1 MWISDT
7 SIKRPVFATMVI
19 MSFMVLGAVSMTRL
33 GIDLFPEVNFPFVNV
48 SIVYPGA
55 GPEEVETLV
64 TRPVED
70 AVAGIAGVKR
80 VVSTSTEGFSR
91 VGIELRLEVDP
102 QAAAA
107 EVREKVAAIRERL
120 PEQIKDPT
128 IQRFD
133 VAALPIA
140 TYAVGSNLPSDVT
153 RRMVEDDLKPLL
165 GQIDGVA
172 AVEVNG
178 GEVRELHVDLDPR
191 RLEALNLPLTEVA
204 AKLAADNL
212 DVPGGQIK
220 RDGKAVSLRT
230 EGQYASAAE
239 IENVILRSAGGSTV
253 RVKDVGVVVDGYEDR
268 LSTTRLDGADAV
280 SFSVR
285 KQSGANTVDVQD
297 KIDAALA
304 KAAPGFPAL
313 QIKTV
318 HTDAEMIKENVS
330 DVRGHIIF
338 GGIMAV
344 LVIFVFM
351 RDWRSTLITALALP
365 TSVIA
370 TFFFMYIV
378 GFTINMMTLMALSLV
393 IGILI
398 DDAVVVRE
406 NIYRHMEHGE
416 DPVTA
421 AQRGTAEIGLAV
433 MATTFTILAVFLPVG
448 FMTGLVGQFFKSF
461 ALTIAFAVAI
471 SLLVAFTLDPMLSS
485 RFVRFIPLE
494 ERTRTRF
501 GRFLEGVGG
510 YYDRLDRQYH
520 RLLGWAVEHPWKI
533 VATATV
539 VFFASMSTLGIIGTE
554 FVPVEDRGEF
564 VVNVEV
570 PPGTSFEQT
579 VAYVAAVEATVKAM
593 PEVRQ
598 IFSAVGVEGNP
609 MKAALRVKAGKKHE
623 RERGLLALKDDMRT
637 RLKAIPLLKLTVAD
651 PEFMQGAP
659 AEAPLNVFVR
669 GDDMA
674 ELQRLNEEIV
684 ARVKAVPGA
693 VDVDSSLETGQP
705 EMAARVNR
713 ELAADLGFDVGT
725 VAMQLRGMVEGVV
738 PTRLREDDKEYD
750 IRVRL
755 APEFRNDFAAIAR
768 TPLYS
773 PTGAVV
779 RARDIVRLEPEVGPA
794 SIDREQRVRQ
804 AKIGIEL
811 TDRPLGDVTADVAKV
826 MESITLPPGFQW
838 GFAGDVEMMQESAA
852 AMGLALLLAV
862 AFIYIVLASQF
873 ESFLEPFLIMISL
886 PLALVGALLAILLTG
901 KNLGMPAMIGVVML
915 MGLVTKNA
923 ILLVDL
929 TNQYVRE
936 GMSVKDAILKA
947 GPIRLRPILMTT
959 IAMILGMMPSAMG
972 RGEGSDFRAP
982 ISIATIGGL
991 ITSTLLTLVVVPV
1004 AYLLLA
1010 RMVERVKAWRAEPE
1024 ARVPQAVRVAGVVL
1038 LVAMVGWLLS
1048 ATSAFASDST
1058 REQTNGLRRDL
1069 ADSSVVASAKM
1080 EAASGRAGGQ
1090 APGGPLTLS
1099 FNQALERALSANE
1112 GLKVAQEK
1120 VVETQARVQEA
1131 KTNFLPQINLG
1142 YNYLPSQRFPV
1153 IRIPAGV
1160 FGPNEQ
1166 TFQAAFSREN
1176 SLQLFI
1182 TQPLYTGGR
1191 LNNAYGISASS
1202 LDASKLELERTRQEI
1217 EYRVVE
1223 TFYAALMNERGVA
1236 VADQQV
1242 QLGIKQLEL
1251 AKARFEAGTV
1261 ARLDVLQAEVEL
1273 ANARARRIQAKAL
1286 ADGALQQLR
1295 GVLSLPQTQ
1304 PLTLEGSLDEPVVGQ
1319 ARAVLDAELP
1329 KRPDL
1334 QAFAARRRAAEF
1346 SSHFAQGEW
1355 KPSLAFTGN
1364 MQYQQDSL
1372 NDFLSR
1378 DNQSY
1383 TFGIALNVPLLAA
1396 PGAAARRSQAQS
1408 QMRQAEHGLRYA
1420 TDNARV
1426 ELESAWT
1433 ALEASAE
1440 VVATQEKALEM
1451 ARESVTIAQVSY
1463 ENGVITS
1470 AELNDAQVRLLQT
1483 EYLLI
1488 QAKYARITAAAR
1500 ARVAAGVSS

>member
-1 MWISDT
+1 
-7 SIKRPVFATMVI
+7 MVI
-19 MSFMVLGAVSMTRL
+19 VSFMVLGIVSLGRL
-33 GIDLFPEVNFPFVNV
+33 GIDLFPEVNFPFVNIG
-48 SIVYPGA
+48 IVFPGA
-55 GPEEVETLV
+55 APEEVESLV
-64 TRPVED
+64 TQKVED
-70 AVAGIAGVKR
+70 AVAGINGVKR
-80 VVSTSTEGFSR
+80 VISTSTEGFSR

-133 VAALPIA
+133 VAALPIS
-140 TYAVGSNLPSDVT
+140 TYAVGSALPSDVT

-178 GEVRELHVDLDPR
+178 GEVRELQVDLDPR

-230 EGQYASAAE
+230 QGQYKSASE
-239 IENVILRSAGGSTV
+239 IENVILRSSAGSTV

-268 LSTTRLDGADAV
+268 LSTTRLNGADAV

-285 KQSGANTVDVQD
+285 KQAGSNTVDVQQ
-297 KIDAALA
+297 KIDLALA
-304 KAAPGFPAL
+304 KAAPSFPEL

-318 HTDAEMIKENVS
+318 HTDAEAIQENVR

-416 DPVTA
+416 DPMTA
-421 AQRGTAEIGLAV
+421 AKNGTSEIGLAV

-494 ERTRTRF
+494 ERTRTKF
-501 GRFLEGVGG
+501 GRFLEGVGT
-510 YYDRLDRQYH
+510 YYDRLDQQYH
-520 RLLGWAVEHPWKI
+520 RLLSWAVEHPWKV
-533 VATATV
+533 VATATL

-579 VAYVAAVEATVKAM
+579 VNHVADVEKTIKEM

-598 IFSAVGVEGNP
+598 IFSTVGVEGNP
-609 MKAALRVKAGKKHE
+609 LKAALRVKAGKKHE
-623 RERGLLALKDDMRT
+623 RERGLLALKDDMRN
-637 RLKAIPLLKLTVAD
+637 RLKAIPMLKMTVAD

-659 AEAPLNVFVR
+659 SEAPLNVFVR

-684 ARVKAVPGA
+684 AKVKAVPGA
-693 VDVDSSLETGQP
+693 VDVDSSMETGQP
-705 EMAARVNR
+705 EMAARINR

-725 VAMQLRGMVEGVV
+725 VAMQLRGMVEGIV

-755 APEFRNDFAAIAR
+755 APEFRNDFETISR

-773 PTGAVV
+773 QTGSVV

-811 TDRPLGDVTADVAKV
+811 GDRPLGDVTNDVSKV
-826 MESITLPPGFQW
+826 MAGIPMPPGFEW

-852 AMGLALLLAV
+852 AMSLALLLAV

-886 PLALVGALLAILLTG
+886 PLALVGALLAILFTG

-936 GMSVKDAILKA
+936 GMNVKDAILKA

-959 IAMILGMMPSAMG
+959 IAMILGMLPSAMG

-1010 RMVERVKAWRAEPE
+1010 RIVERVKAWRAEPN

-1048 ATSAFASDST
+1048 ATSAFA
-1058 REQTNGLRRDL
+1058 QAAGPG
-1069 ADSSVVASAKM
+1069 VAIPAT
-1080 EAASGRAGGQ
+1080 GTV
-1090 APGGPLTLS
+1090 TLN

-1131 KTNFLPQINLG
+1131 KTNFLPQISLG

-1160 FGPNEQ
+1160 FGPEEQ

-1176 SLQLFI
+1176 SMQLFI
-1182 TQPLYTGGR
+1182 NQPLYTGGR
-1191 LNNAYGISASS
+1191 LNNAYGISTSS
-1202 LDASKLELERTRQEI
+1202 LDASKLELDRTRQEI

-1236 VADQQV
+1236 VADEQV
-1242 QLGIKQLEL
+1242 RLGERQLEL
-1251 AKARFEAGTV
+1251 AKARFESGTV

-1273 ANARARRIQAKAL
+1273 ANAKARRIQAKAL
-1286 ADGALQQLR
+1286 VDGALQQLR
-1295 GVLSLPQTQ
+1295 GVLSIPQSQ
-1304 PLTLEGSLDEPVVGQ
+1304 PLKLEGSLDEPVVGQ
-1319 ARAVLDAELP
+1319 AREVLDAELP

-1334 QAFAARRRAAEF
+1334 QAFAARRQAAEY
-1346 SSHFAQGEW
+1346 SSNLAQGEW

-1372 NDFLSR
+1372 NNFLSR

-1383 TFGIALNVPLLAA
+1383 TFGIALNVPLFAA
-1396 PGAAARRSQAQS
+1396 PGAAARRNQAQS

-1500 ARVAAGVSS
+1500 ARVAAGISS